1 MNNNELKILSET
13 YLTLL
18 QVPYTSPV
26 RLEIMESLAQLR
38 ECIAKITGSESQF
51 VQDSF
56 EFVALAIKGRL

>member
-1 MNNNELKILSET
+1 MNNNELKILSEA

-18 QVPYTSPV
+18 QIPYNSPV

-38 ECIAKITGSESQF
+38 ENIAKITGSESQF

-56 EFVALAIKGRL
+56 EFVALTMKAKL